1 MLLFREGEYIVSPA
15 INPISAATVAIPDSQ
30 ITTLLHSGPFFRSGV

>member
-1 MLLFREGEYIVSPA
+1 MLILRDGEYIISPT
-15 INPISAATVAIPDSQ
+15 INPINAATVAIPDSQ